1 MELKSVSIQTFFK
14 PKKLNKMVTVIGY
27 AVRQRK
33 DGTTFIA
40 LELSGGLE
48 MQQSQTTGNFY
59 ATTKR
64 CSIPST
70 FDENFAKMMVGEK
83 IEGDVV
89 RVEAEPYEFVNKRG
103 EIMLLQHSY
112 AYRPKGS
119 VELIGNTQVSDLQ
132 LA

>member
-1 MELKSVSIQTFFK
+1 
-14 PKKLNKMVTVIGY
+14 MVTVIGY

-33 DGTTFIA
+33 DGSTFIA

-48 MQQSQTTGNFY
+48 MQQSQTTGNFS

-89 RVEAEPYEFVNKRG
+89 RVEADPYEYVNQRTG
-103 EIMLLQHSY
+103 EIMQLQHSF

>member
-1 MELKSVSIQTFFK
+1 
-14 PKKLNKMVTVIGY
+14 MVTVTGY

-33 DGTTFIA
+33 DGTSFIA

-48 MQQSQTTGNFY
+48 IQQSQTTGNFY
-59 ATTKR
+59 ATQKK

-70 FDENFAKMMVGEK
+70 FSEEVGKIMVGQQ

-89 RVEAEPYEFVNKRG
+89 RVEVDPYDYVNKRTG
-103 EIMLLQHSY
+103 EVMILQHSY

-119 VELIGNTQVSDLQ
+119 FEAIGHTKVSEIQ
-132 LA
+132 TA